1 MNGVPIA
8 RIGGIEIR
16 VQLGWIL
23 VVALVAAL
31 AVGQIA
37 GAVPDLAVPVQWILG
52 GLVGIA
58 FFLSAMLHDL
68 AHAMVARR
76 RGVDVRSVAISFFGG
91 TAPTDPKSDIAGDE
105 LAIAVS
111 GPVVSIV
118 IGLALGGLA
127 LGIGGLASDLGR
139 ALGEIVA
146 VVAVLNLLI
155 GLVNVVPAYPMD
167 GGRIVRALAWR
178 QSRSVD
184 RGWTTAAITGRLS
197 GLLVIAIGA
206 VVFAVG
212 EITNGAMVALSG
224 WFLVLSSRAIRE
236 RMKVDALI
244 GGVTIGEAMERDPA
258 TVHPGLS
265 VDAIASQLLDP
276 ESDTTA
282 VPVVENGAVVGVVG
296 VREIRRLRRGAWPTS
311 RVADIMVKP
320 PRLAVLEPDQEL
332 VEGVDRLQS
341 SGLDGMPVV
350 DDGRLV
356 GILTRKAI
364 GEAVRDKTGTPVA
377 SGRRG
382 RF

>member
-1 MNGVPIA
+1 VNGVPIA
-8 RIGGIEIR
+8 RIGGIEVR
-16 VQLGWIL
+16 VQFGWIL

-31 AVGQIA
+31 SVGQVA

-52 GLVGIA
+52 GIVGIA

-68 AHAMVARR
+68 AHAIVARR
-76 RGVDVRSVAISFFGG
+76 RGVDVRAVVISFFGG
-91 TAPTDPKSDIAGDE
+91 TTPTDPKSDIPGDE

-111 GPVVSIV
+111 GPVVSII

-127 LGIGGLASDLGR
+127 LGIGGLGSDLGR
-139 ALGEIVA
+139 ALGEITA
-146 VVAVLNLLI
+146 VVSVLNLLI

-178 QSRSVD
+178 QTKSVN
-184 RGWTTAAITGRLS
+184 RGWTVAAITGRLS

-206 VVFAVG
+206 IVFALG

-244 GGVTIGEAMERDPA
+244 GGVTIGDAMERDPA
-258 TVHPGLS
+258 TVHPGLT
-265 VDAIASQLLDP
+265 VDTMAGQLLDP
-276 ESDTTA
+276 ESETSA
-282 VPVVENGAVVGVVG
+282 VPVVENDAVVGVVG
-296 VREIRRLRRGAWPTS
+296 VREIRRLRRAAWATS

-320 PRLAVLEPDQEL
+320 PRLAVLGPDQEL
-332 VEGVDRLQS
+332 VEGVDRLQG
-341 SGLDGMPVV
+341 SGLDGLPVV

-356 GILTRKAI
+356 GILTRRAI
-364 GEAVRDKTGTPVA
+364 GEAVRDKTGNPGPA
-377 SGRRG
+377 GRRG